1 MSADAATIAYY
12 EANAPRYTLS
22 FGQAPS
28 RHLDAFLD
36 RLDDGARILEL
47 GCGGGRDSA
56 RIIERGFALDATD
69 GTPAMVKKAN
79 ERFDVG
85 ARVMR
90 FDELE
95 SEGEYDA
102 VWAHACLLHV
112 ARADLPSVLAA
123 IRRALKPGGLHFA
136 NFKLGEAEGRD
147 PLGRLTNLPDERW
160 LEACYRGTGFGIVA
174 TERYRGEGAD
184 GVQRDWYALTV
195 RKPRLNEGSADES

>member
-1 MSADAATIAYY
+1 MVMDPATLEYY
-12 EANAPRYTLS
+12 QTNAPRYTLS

-28 RHLDAFLD
+28 RHLDSFLD
-36 RLDDGARILEL
+36 RLEPGARILEL

-56 RIIERGFALDATD
+56 RIIERGFDLDATD

-90 FDELE
+90 FDELDAVAA
-95 SEGEYDA
+95 YDA

-112 ARADLPSVLAA
+112 ARVDMPRVLTA
-123 IRRALKPGGLHFA
+123 IYRALKPGGWHFA
-136 NFKLGEAEGRD
+136 NYKLGSGEGRD
-147 PLGRLTNLPDERW
+147 PLGRLTNLPDEAW
-160 LEACYRGTGFGIVA
+160 LEQAYREAGFDIEM

-184 GVQRDWYALTV
+184 GVQRDWYALTL
-195 RKPRLNEGSADES
+195 RRPA

>member
-1 MSADAATIAYY
+1 MSADGATIAYY
-12 EANAPRYTLS
+12 QANAPRYTMS

-28 RHLDAFLD
+28 RHLDRFLD
-36 RLDDGARILEL
+36 RLESGARVLEL

-56 RIIERGFALDATD
+56 RIRERGFDLDATD

-79 ERFDVG
+79 ERFEIG

-95 SEGEYDA
+95 AIAGYDA

-112 ARADLPSVLAA
+112 ARADLPAVLAA
-123 IRRALKPGGLHFA
+123 IRRALRPGGWHFA
-136 NFKLGEAEGRD
+136 NYKLGDGEGRD

-160 LEACYRGTGFGIVA
+160 IERAYRDSAFELVSS
-174 TERYRGEGAD
+174 ERYPGVGAD
-184 GVQRDWYALTV
+184 GVQRDWHALTL
-195 RKPRLNEGSADES
+195 RKEDRP

>member
-28 RHLDAFLD
+28 RYLDRFLD
-36 RLDDGARILEL
+36 RLEPGATVLEL

-56 RIIERGFALDATD
+56 RIIERGFNLDATD
-69 GTPAMVKKAN
+69 GTPAMVRKAN

-90 FDELE
+90 FDELDAE
-95 SEGEYDA
+95 AEYDA

-112 ARADLPSVLAA
+112 ARADLPAVLAA
-123 IRRALKPGGLHFA
+123 VRKALRPGGWHFA
-136 NFKLGEAEGRD
+136 NYKLGDAEGRD
-147 PLGRLTNLPDERW
+147 PLGRLTNLPDETW
-160 LEACYRGTGFGIVA
+160 LEATYRDAGFRIVA
-174 TERYRGEGAD
+174 SERYRGEGAD
-184 GVQRDWYALTV
+184 GVQRDWYALTLQS
-195 RKPRLNEGSADES
+195 PES